1 MGEYFDWVN
10 VDKKEF
16 ICPGDFDYGNKF
28 HETVHKDSVPL
39 LALHTLLNERWAGDH
54 VLFLGDECNVP
65 EDRHN
70 YIYGLLTRQ
79 YKAYPDGGYTWD
91 MVFETYRNVSGLF
104 KETEKEVRPEIG
116 YYLEELRNHEE
127 YAHNEYGIDI
137 NDPFKGLFVMTGRRR
152 RYVLNHTRK
161 VCYSL
166 EETKILYLD
175 HTESDFADPLP
186 ILLGFGRSCDPGP
199 WIGDVIGVSE
209 EIPEGYSLLQE
220 LYLDW

>member
-39 LALHTLLNERWAGDH
+39 LALHTLLNERWSGDH

-70 YIYGLLTRQ
+70 YVYSLLTRQ
-79 YKAYPDGGYTWD
+79 YKAYQDGGYTWD

-137 NDPFKGLFVMTGRRR
+137 NDPFKGLFIMTGRRR

-175 HTESDFADPLP
+175 HTESDFADLLP
-186 ILLGFGRSCDPGP
+186 ILLGFGRSCDLGP
-199 WIGDVIGVSE
+199 WIGDVIRVSE

-220 LYLDW
+220 VYLDW